1 MRHHP
6 FCTYRLQFLFVRPK
20 TRKHCIFKTYWMFAD
35 CPVNRGKADF
45 LPRTR
50 FQYLDRHSRKY
61 HTLPCYGVRPSSNIS
76 KIYIYLFAH
85 PITPITFFTLPI
97 PSYPYAGADRSTC
110 RRVVIVDDTAEHSRT
125 WPKSTRSKL
134 QEYSG
139 GMRKRHVLILSQN
152 QSEGTLSKSKRVLEP
167 RGCFLVM
174 SVDKQIS
181 GGQKILSRAY
191 HYARS

>member
-1 MRHHP
+1 
-6 FCTYRLQFLFVRPK
+6 
-20 TRKHCIFKTYWMFAD
+20 MFAD

-76 KIYIYLFAH
+76 KIYIYLFAY
-85 PITPITFFTLPI
+85 PITPITLFNLPI
-97 PSYPYAGADRSTC
+97 SSYPYAGADRSTC
-110 RRVVIVDDTAEHSRT
+110 RRRHCLRRHGRTQPT

-134 QEYSG
+134 REYSG
-139 GMRKRHVLILSQN
+139 GKRKGHVLILSQN